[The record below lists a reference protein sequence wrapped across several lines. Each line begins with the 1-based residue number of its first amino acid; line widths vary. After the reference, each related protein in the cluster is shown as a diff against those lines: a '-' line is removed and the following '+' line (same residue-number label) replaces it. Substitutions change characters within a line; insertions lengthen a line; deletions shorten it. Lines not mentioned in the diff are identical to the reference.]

1 MIIKS
6 SVYNIGCQPS
16 PSLSAE
22 TLIQDSHKTYLLFF
36 AVSNSVDE
44 KGCLKNL
51 GVAILSIEGCII
63 SKFGYPNNE
72 GLPEHPFFEY
82 GLAKYPVLEITNSSW
97 VEEILEQIDTSS
109 RRIRSNGFNC
119 QSSEKKSIKRH
130 FIITLS
136 ETTFEC
142 IASSLIVERYCETF
156 DEAFSYV
163 VSKLS
168 EN

>member
-1 MIIKS
+1 MIIKT

-16 PSLSAE
+16 PSVSAE
-22 TLIQDSHKTYLLFF
+22 TLIQDSYRTYLLFF

-44 KGCLKNL
+44 KGYLKNL
-51 GVAILSIEGCII
+51 GVAILSIEDCII

-72 GLPEHPFFEY
+72 GLPEHPFFGY
-82 GLAKYPVLEITNSSW
+82 GLAKSPVLEITDSLW
-97 VEEILEQIDTSS
+97 VKEILEQIDISS
-109 RRIRSNGFNC
+109 HRIRSDDFNR

-130 FIITLS
+130 FIIALS
-136 ETTFEC
+136 EATFEC

-163 VSKLS
+163 VSKLN